1 MDSQPSKG
9 LRPCGARIA
18 KIAAATAAFVGLTLA
33 TAEASAGDTGPA
45 LVGAGVIGLIGAD
58 IAFAAHGLD
67 AASKNQ
73 LARDDWL
80 TAQVIVVGP
89 QSLATSVLLTGFN
102 ASKDAE
108 LGTIA
113 SAIGILPTACVNA
126 LTIHG
131 AWGLADPQE
140 KVPAD
145 ALAGVS
151 TLLGV
156 NSALTLAALGRL
168 TRGHLHSRPIGI
180 LTTILSAPG
189 TAVGVYE
196 STFQRPEQG
205 RWIALT
211 AWSGALLVHGVASAL
226 ISDEDDEPPPAPPP
240 PPPQEGPVLQR
251 AAKREVPT
259 MFSIA
264 PTVLS
269 DGVARMPGVVA
280 VGTF

>member
-1 MDSQPSKG
+1 M
-9 LRPCGARIA
+9 RTIR
-18 KIAAATAAFVGLTLA
+18 IAAATALVGLTFA
-33 TAEASAGDTGPA
+33 AAEARASDTGPA
-45 LVGAGVIGLIGAD
+45 LVGAAVIGLVGAD

-67 AASKNQ
+67 GAAHNQ

-80 TAQVIVVGP
+80 TAEVIVAGP
-89 QSLATSVLLTGFN
+89 QALGTSVLLTGFN
-102 ASKDAE
+102 AADDRE

-113 SAIGILPTACVNA
+113 SALGIIPTACVNA

-131 AWGLADPQE
+131 AWGLADAQQ

-151 TLLGV
+151 TMLGL
-156 NSALTLAALGRL
+156 NSALTLAAAGRL
-168 TRGHLHSRPIGI
+168 SRGHLHSRPIGI
-180 LTTILSAPG
+180 LTTILATPG

-240 PPPQEGPVLQR
+240 PPPPDGPVLQR
-251 AAKREVPT
+251 AAKREAPT